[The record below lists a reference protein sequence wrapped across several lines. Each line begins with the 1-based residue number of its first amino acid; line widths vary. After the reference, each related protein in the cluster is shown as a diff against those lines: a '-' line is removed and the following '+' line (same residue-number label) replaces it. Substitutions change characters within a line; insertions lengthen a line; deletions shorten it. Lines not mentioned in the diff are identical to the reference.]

1 MIRKVYKFGGASVK
15 DAGAVRNLASIV
27 SSRADMDL
35 LLVVSAMGKTTNML
49 EKALASFRAA
59 DGDLGRE
66 ALAPLKDYHMAIVND
81 LFGGDSTHPVY
92 GYVDA
97 WFEDLYAALRNTRLD
112 YDCQYDQTVSYGEL
126 ISTTIVREYL
136 KFTGLRT
143 RWIDSR
149 KYVVT
154 DCTWRAANVD
164 WDETRLRISRLGTEH
179 VPGTVFIAQGFI
191 GGPADGSRT
200 TTLGR
205 EGSDYTAAIFANSL
219 DAEDVTIWKDVEGLL
234 SADPKRFDSPV
245 KIPHITYSEAIELSF
260 YGATIIHPKTIKPLQ
275 NKGIALKVQSFVN
288 PGCEPS
294 VIDGAADR
302 QPQVT
307 SYIVKDNQTLAS
319 FSPRDY
325 SFMNEHNLQLLF
337 SAFDRLHIHANMVQT
352 SALMLSICFDHDE
365 AKLKALV
372 ASLAK
377 QFSIKYNRGLQLFTV
392 RHFVEEDPVADS
404 FLSGK
409 RIIVKQSSRS
419 TLQYVL
425 KLPSE

>member
-15 DAGAVRNLASIV
+15 NADAVRNMASIV
-27 SSRADMDL
+27 RGHAGDDV

-49 EKALASFRAA
+49 EKALADFRAG
-59 DGDLGRE
+59 DGELGRD
-66 ALAPLKDYHMAIVND
+66 ALAPLVDYHMEIVD
-81 LFGGDSTHPVY
+81 SLFGADRAQPVY
-92 GYVDA
+92 GYVSS
-97 WFEDLYAALRNTRLD
+97 WFDDLYAALCRTRLD

-164 WDETRLRISRLGTEH
+164 WDETRLRISRLGEEH
-179 VPGTVFIAQGFI
+179 RDGTVFIAQGFI
-191 GGPADGSRT
+191 GGPADGSHT

-219 DAEDVTIWKDVEGLL
+219 DAEEVTIWKDVDGLL
-234 SADPKRFDSPV
+234 SADPKRFEAPV

-260 YGATIIHPKTIKPLQ
+260 YGATIIHPKTLKPLQ

-288 PGCEPS
+288 PGSEPS
-294 VIDGAADR
+294 VIDGNADR
-302 QPQVT
+302 QPGVT
-307 SYIVKDNQTLAS
+307 SYIVKDSQTLAS

-325 SFMNEHNLQLLF
+325 SFMNEHNLQILF

-352 SALMLSICFDHDE
+352 SALMLSVCFDHDE

-372 ASLAK
+372 ASLSD

-392 RHFVEEDPVADS
+392 RHFRDSDQEADS
-404 FLSGK
+404 FLAGK
-409 RIIVKQSSRS
+409 RILVKQSSRS

>member
-260 YGATIIHPKTIKPLQ
+260 YGATIIHPKTLKPLQ

-307 SYIVKDNQTLAS
+307 SYIVKDNQTLSS

-372 ASLAK
+372 ASLSK

>member
-27 SSRADMDL
+27 SSRAGMDL

-66 ALAPLKDYHMAIVND
+66 ALAPLKDYHMTIVND

-136 KFTGLRT
+136 KSTGLRT

-191 GGPADGSRT
+191 GGPANGSRT

-260 YGATIIHPKTIKPLQ
+260 YGATIIHPKTLKPLQ

-372 ASLAK
+372 ASLSK

-392 RHFVEEDPVADS
+392 RHFIEEDPVADS

>member
-27 SSRADMDL
+27 SGRADMDL

-260 YGATIIHPKTIKPLQ
+260 YGATIIHPKTLKPLQ

-372 ASLAK
+372 ASLSK

-392 RHFVEEDPVADS
+392 RHFVEDDPVADS

>member
-191 GGPADGSRT
+191 GGPADGIRT

-260 YGATIIHPKTIKPLQ
+260 YGATIIHPKTLKPLQ

-372 ASLAK
+372 ASLSK